1 MVGEPLPLRAAG
13 IEAGVKALTGWL
25 AASFAAAALGA
36 VATRQAPEFYA
47 QLVRPDWAP
56 PGWLFGPVWTVLY
69 ALMGIAAWRV
79 WREVGFGSALYLFLA
94 QLALNALWSWLF
106 FAWRLG
112 AAAFAEV
119 VVLWVLIAAT
129 LAAFLRIDRLAGA
142 LLVPYLLWV
151 SFACALTYA
160 VWRANPQVLG

>member
-1 MVGEPLPLRAAG
+1 M
-13 IEAGVKALTGWL
+13 KALTGWL

>member
-1 MVGEPLPLRAAG
+1 V
-13 IEAGVKALTGWL
+13 IEAGKALAGWL
-25 AASFAAAALGA
+25 AASFAAAAVGA

-79 WREVGFGSALYLFLA
+79 WRKAGFGSALYLFLA

-119 VVLWVLIAAT
+119 VVLWALIAAT

-142 LLVPYLLWV
+142 LLLPYLLWV

>member
-1 MVGEPLPLRAAG
+1 M
-13 IEAGVKALTGWL
+13 KALAGWL
-25 AASFAAAALGA
+25 AASFVAAALGA

-56 PGWLFGPVWTVLY
+56 PGWLFGPVWTLLY
-69 ALMGIAAWRV
+69 AMMAIAAWRV
-79 WREVGFGSALYLFLA
+79 WRKAGFGTALYLFLA

-112 AAAFAEV
+112 GAAFGEILL
-119 VVLWVLIAAT
+119 LWLLIAAT
-129 LAAFLRIDRLAGA
+129 VAAFFRIDRLAAA
-142 LLVPYLLWV
+142 LLVPYLAWV

-160 VWRANPQVLG
+160 VWRANPQLLG

>member
-1 MVGEPLPLRAAG
+1 M
-13 IEAGVKALTGWL
+13 KALAGWL
-25 AASFAAAALGA
+25 AASFVAAALGA

-56 PGWLFGPVWTVLY
+56 PGWLFGPVWTLLY
-69 ALMGIAAWRV
+69 AMMAIAAWRV
-79 WREVGFGSALYLFLA
+79 WRKAGFGTALYLFLA

-112 AAAFAEV
+112 GAAFGEILL
-119 VVLWVLIAAT
+119 LWLLIAAT
-129 LAAFLRIDRLAGA
+129 VAAFFRIDRLAAA

-160 VWRANPQVLG
+160 VWRANPQLLG

>member
-1 MVGEPLPLRAAG
+1 
-13 IEAGVKALTGWL
+13 VKALAGWL
-25 AASFAAAALGA
+25 AASFVAAALGA

-56 PGWLFGPVWTVLY
+56 PGWLFGPVWTLLY
-69 ALMGIAAWRV
+69 AMMAIAAWRV
-79 WREVGFGSALYLFLA
+79 WRKAGFGTALYLFLA

-112 AAAFAEV
+112 GAAFGEILL
-119 VVLWVLIAAT
+119 LWLLIAAT
-129 LAAFLRIDRLAGA
+129 VAAFFRIDRLAAA

-151 SFACALTYA
+151 GFACALTHA
-160 VWRANPQVLG
+160 VWRANPQLLG

>member
-1 MVGEPLPLRAAG
+1 VRGLAA
-13 IEAGVKALTGWL
+13 WL
-25 AASFAAAALGA
+25 LASFAAAALGA
-36 VATRQAPEFYA
+36 IATRQAPEFYA
-47 QLVRPDWAP
+47 QLVRPGWAP
-56 PGWLFGPVWTVLY
+56 PGWIFGPVWTVLY
-69 ALMGIAAWRV
+69 ALMGVAAWRV
-79 WREVGFGSALYLFLA
+79 WRKAGFGTALYLFLA

>member
-1 MVGEPLPLRAAG
+1 M
-13 IEAGVKALTGWL
+13 KALAGWL

-47 QLVRPDWAP
+47 QLARPDWAP
-56 PGWLFGPVWTVLY
+56 PGWLFGPVWTLLY

-79 WREVGFGSALYLFLA
+79 WRQAGFGTAIHLFLA

-112 AAAFAEV
+112 AAAFGEILL
-119 VVLWVLIAAT
+119 LWLLIAAT
-129 LAAFLRIDRLAGA
+129 VAAFFRIDRLAAA
-142 LLVPYLLWV
+142 LLVPYLAWV
-151 SFACALTYA
+151 SFAAALTYA
-160 VWRANPQVLG
+160 VWRANAQLLG

>member
-1 MVGEPLPLRAAG
+1 VRG
-13 IEAGVKALTGWL
+13 LTAWL
-25 AASFAAAALGA
+25 LASFAAAALGA
-36 VATRQAPEFYA
+36 IATRQAPEFYA
-47 QLVRPDWAP
+47 QLVRPGWAP
-56 PGWLFGPVWTVLY
+56 PGWIFGPVWTVLY
-69 ALMGIAAWRV
+69 ALMGVAAWRV
-79 WREVGFGSALYLFLA
+79 WRKAGFGTALYLFLA

>member
-1 MVGEPLPLRAAG
+1 M
-13 IEAGVKALTGWL
+13 IEAGKALAGWL
-25 AASFAAAALGA
+25 AASFAAAAVGA

-79 WREVGFGSALYLFLA
+79 WRKAGFGSALYLFLA

-119 VVLWVLIAAT
+119 VVLWALIAAT

-142 LLVPYLLWV
+142 LLLPYLLWV

>member
-1 MVGEPLPLRAAG
+1 V
-13 IEAGVKALTGWL
+13 IEAGKALAGWL
-25 AASFAAAALGA
+25 AASFAAAAVGA

-79 WREVGFGSALYLFLA
+79 WRKAGFGSALYLFLA

-119 VVLWVLIAAT
+119 VVLWALIAAT

>member
-1 MVGEPLPLRAAG
+1 V
-13 IEAGVKALTGWL
+13 IEAGVKALAGWL
-25 AASFAAAALGA
+25 AASFVAAALGA

-79 WREVGFGSALYLFLA
+79 WRKAGFGSALYLFLA

-119 VVLWVLIAAT
+119 VVLWALIAAT
-129 LAAFLRIDRLAGA
+129 LAAFLRIDRCPTSCG
-142 LLVPYLLWV
+142 
-151 SFACALTYA
+151 
-160 VWRANPQVLG
+160 

>member
-1 MVGEPLPLRAAG
+1 
-13 IEAGVKALTGWL
+13 VKALAGWL

-47 QLVRPDWAP
+47 QLARPDWAP
-56 PGWLFGPVWTVLY
+56 PGWLFGPVWTLLY

-79 WREVGFGSALYLFLA
+79 WRRAGFGTAIHLFLA

-112 AAAFAEV
+112 AAAFGEILL
-119 VVLWVLIAAT
+119 LWLLIAAT
-129 LAAFLRIDRLAGA
+129 VAAFFRIDRPAAA
-142 LLVPYLLWV
+142 LLVPYLAWV
-151 SFACALTYA
+151 SLAAALTYA
-160 VWRANPQVLG
+160 VWRANPRLLG

>member
-1 MVGEPLPLRAAG
+1 
-13 IEAGVKALTGWL
+13 VKALAGWL
-25 AASFAAAALGA
+25 AASFVAAALGA

-56 PGWLFGPVWTVLY
+56 PGWLFGPVWTLLY
-69 ALMGIAAWRV
+69 AMMAIAAWRV
-79 WREVGFGSALYLFLA
+79 WRKAGFGTALYLFLA

-112 AAAFAEV
+112 GAAFGEILL
-119 VVLWVLIAAT
+119 LWLLIAAT
-129 LAAFLRIDRLAGA
+129 VAAFFRIDRLAAA

-160 VWRANPQVLG
+160 VWRANPQLLA

>member
-1 MVGEPLPLRAAG
+1 
-13 IEAGVKALTGWL
+13 VKALAGWL
-25 AASFAAAALGA
+25 AASFVAAALGA

-56 PGWLFGPVWTVLY
+56 PGWLFGPVWTLLY
-69 ALMGIAAWRV
+69 AMMAIAAWRV
-79 WREVGFGSALYLFLA
+79 WRKAGFGTALYLFLA

-112 AAAFAEV
+112 GAAFGEILL
-119 VVLWVLIAAT
+119 LWLLIAAT
-129 LAAFLRIDRLAGA
+129 VAAFFRIDRLAAA
-142 LLVPYLLWV
+142 LLVPYLAWV

-160 VWRANPQVLG
+160 VWRANPQLLG

>member
-1 MVGEPLPLRAAG
+1 M
-13 IEAGVKALTGWL
+13 KALAGWL

-47 QLVRPDWAP
+47 QLARPDWAP
-56 PGWLFGPVWTVLY
+56 PGWLFGPVWTLLY

-79 WREVGFGSALYLFLA
+79 WRRAGFGTAIHLFLA

-112 AAAFAEV
+112 AAAFGEILL
-119 VVLWVLIAAT
+119 LWLLIAAT
-129 LAAFLRIDRLAGA
+129 VAAFFRIDRPAAA
-142 LLVPYLLWV
+142 LLVPYLAWV
-151 SFACALTYA
+151 SFAAALTYA
-160 VWRANPQVLG
+160 VWRANPRLLG

>member
-1 MVGEPLPLRAAG
+1 M
-13 IEAGVKALTGWL
+13 KALAGWL

-47 QLVRPDWAP
+47 QLARPDWAP

-69 ALMGIAAWRV
+69 AMMGIAAWRV
-79 WREVGFGSALYLFLA
+79 WRKAGFGSALYLFLA

-119 VVLWVLIAAT
+119 VVLWALIAAT

-142 LLVPYLLWV
+142 LLVPYLAWV
-151 SFACALTYA
+151 SFAAALTYA
-160 VWRANPQVLG
+160 VWRANPHVLG